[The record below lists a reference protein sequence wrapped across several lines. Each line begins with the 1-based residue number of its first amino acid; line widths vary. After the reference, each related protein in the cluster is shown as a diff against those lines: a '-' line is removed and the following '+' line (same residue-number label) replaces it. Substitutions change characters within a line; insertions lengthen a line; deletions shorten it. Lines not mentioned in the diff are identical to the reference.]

1 MASSPTTPSADSR
14 TRVSALREALATRV
28 VVADGA
34 MGTMLQAQDPTLED
48 FQNLEGC
55 NEILNLTRPDI
66 VRSVHQEYFDAGVDC
81 VETNTFGANYAAMA
95 EYDIPERV
103 YELSEA
109 GARIARE
116 TADGYLARDGRQ
128 RWVLGSMGPGTKLP
142 TLGHIGYTTIRDAFQ
157 QNAEGLIAGG
167 ADALIVETT
176 QDLLQTKAAV
186 IGAQRARELSGL
198 DLPIIVSVT
207 VETTGTMLLGSEIGA
222 ALTALEPLGIDMI
235 GMNCATG
242 PAEMSEHLRYLSRHS
257 RIPLSCMPNAGLPVL
272 GKNGASYPLTPP
284 ELADAHETFVRD
296 YGLSLVGGCC
306 GTTPEHLRR
315 LVERVRDITPTERTP
330 QPEPGAASLY
340 QSVPFRQDT
349 SYLAIGER
357 TNANGSKKFRE
368 AMLEGRWDDC
378 VEMARDQIREGAHML
393 DLCVDYVGRDGVADM
408 EELAG
413 RFATASTLPIV
424 LDSTEVA
431 VIRAGLE
438 KLGGRAVI
446 NSVNYED
453 GDGPESRFAKV
464 TALAREHGAALIALT
479 IDEEGQARTPE
490 KKVEIAERL
499 IEDLTTNWGIH
510 ESDILIDTLTFT
522 ICTGQEE
529 SRKDGIATI
538 EAIRELKRRHP
549 DVQTTLGLSN
559 ISFGLNPAARI
570 LLNSVFLDE
579 CVKAGLDS
587 AIVHASKILPIA
599 RFTEEEV
606 QTALDLI
613 HDRRTEG
620 YDPLQKLM
628 QLFEGATAKSLKAGK
643 AEELAALPLEE
654 RLKRRIIDGERNG
667 LEADLDAALQDRPA
681 LDIVND
687 TLLDG
692 MKVVGEL
699 FGSGQMQ
706 LPFVLQSAEV
716 MKTAVA
722 YLEPHMEKVEGE
734 EAGKG
739 TIVLATVR
747 GDVHDIG
754 KNLVDIILSN
764 NGYNVV
770 NLGIK
775 QPVSAILDA
784 AEEHRADVIGMSG
797 LLVKSTVIMKENLEE
812 LNSRGL
818 AADYPVILG
827 GAALTRAYVEQD
839 LHEVYEGEVRYA
851 RDAFEGLR
859 LMDALIGVKRGVP
872 GAKLPELK
880 QRRVRATSAVEVEER
895 PEEGHVRSDVAT
907 DNPVPAPPFWGTRV
921 IKGIQLKEYAAWL
934 DEGALFKGQWGLKQA
949 RTGEGPSYEEL
960 VETDGRPRLR
970 GLLDRLQTENLL
982 EAAVV
987 YGYFPCVSKD
997 DDLIILDEHG
1007 NERTRF
1013 TFPRQRRGRRL
1024 CLADFF
1030 RPQESGETD
1039 VVGLQVVTVGSR
1051 IGEETARMFEA
1062 NAYRDYLE
1070 LHGLSVQLAEALA
1083 EYWHARV
1090 RSELGFAGE
1099 DPAEMEDMFALKY
1112 RGARFS
1118 LGYGACPNLEDRAKI
1133 ADLLEPERIG
1143 VQLSEEFQL
1152 HPEQS
1157 TDAIVIHHPE
1167 AKYFN
1172 AR

>member
-1 MASSPTTPSADSR
+1 MSAHDPA
-14 TRVSALREALATRV
+14 RVKALREALTTRV

-34 MGTMLQAQDPTLED
+34 MGTMLQAQEPTLAD
-48 FQNLEGC
+48 FQQLEGC
-55 NEILNLTRPDI
+55 NEILNVTRPDI
-66 VRSVHQEYFDAGVDC
+66 VRSVHEAYFAAGVDC
-81 VETNTFGANYAAMA
+81 VETNTFGANHAALS
-95 EYDIPERV
+95 EYDIPGRIT
-103 YELSEA
+103 ELSEA
-109 GARIARE
+109 GARVARE
-116 TADGYLARDGRQ
+116 SADAFTAGDGRP

-142 TLGHIGYTTIRDAFQ
+142 TLGHAPYTTLRDAYQ
-157 QNAEGLIAGG
+157 ANAEGLITGG

-186 IGAQRARELSGL
+186 LGARRALDAAGT
-198 DLPIIVSVT
+198 DLPLIVSVT

-235 GMNCATG
+235 GLNCATG
-242 PAEMSEHLRYLSRHS
+242 PAEMSEHLRYLARHA
-257 RIPLSCMPNAGLPVL
+257 RLGLSCMPNAGLPVL
-272 GKNGASYPLTPP
+272 GADGAHYPLSAE
-284 ELADAHETFVRD
+284 ELASAHEDFVRD
-296 YGLSLVGGCC
+296 FGVGLVGGCC
-306 GTTPEHLRR
+306 GTTPEHLRQ
-315 LVERVRDITPTERTP
+315 VVDRVRHLTPTPRTP

-368 AMLEGRWDDC
+368 AMLAGRWDDC
-378 VEMARDQIREGAHML
+378 VEIAREQIREGAHML

-408 EELAG
+408 RELAG
-413 RFATASTLPIV
+413 RLATASTLPVV
-424 LDSTEVA
+424 LDSTEVE
-431 VIRAGLE
+431 VLRAGLE

-453 GDGPESRFAKV
+453 GDGPQSRFAKV
-464 TALAREHGAALIALT
+464 TQLAKEHGAALIALT

-490 KKVEIAERL
+490 KKVAIAERL
-499 IEDLTTNWGIH
+499 IADLTGTWGIR

-549 DVQTTLGLSN
+549 EVQTTLGLSN

-599 RFTEEEV
+599 RFSEEEV
-606 QTALDLI
+606 RTALDLI
-613 HDRRTEG
+613 HDRRSEG

-628 QLFEGATAKSLKAGK
+628 QLFEGATAKSLKAGR
-643 AEELAALPLEE
+643 AEELAALPLDE

-667 LEADLDAALQDRPA
+667 LEADLDEALRQRPA

-716 MKTAVA
+716 MKAAVA
-722 YLEPHMEKVEGE
+722 HLEPHMEKVEGD

-775 QPVSAILDA
+775 QPVSAILEA

-812 LNSRGL
+812 LNARGL
-818 AADYPVILG
+818 AATYPVILG

-839 LHEVYEGEVRYA
+839 LHEIYQGEVRYA

-859 LMDALIGVKRGVP
+859 LMDALMAVKRGVP

-880 QRRVRATSAVEVEER
+880 QRRVKAAARALTVDEPA
-895 PEEGHVRSDVAT
+895 PQGRSDVAT
-907 DNPVPAPPFWGTRV
+907 DNPVPVPPFFGTR
-921 IKGIQLKEYAAWL
+921 ISKGIALKEYASWL
-934 DEGALFKGQWGLKQA
+934 DEDALFKGQWGLKQA
-949 RTGEGPSYEEL
+949 RTGDGPTYEEL
-960 VETDGRPRLR
+960 VASEGRPRLR
-970 GLLDRLQTENLL
+970 GWLERLQTDNLL
-982 EAAVV
+982 QAGVV
-987 YGYFPCVSKD
+987 HGYFRCVSKD
-997 DDLIILDEHG
+997 DDLILLDEHG
-1007 NERTRF
+1007 SETTRF
-1013 TFPRQRRGRRL
+1013 TFPRQARGRRL

-1030 RPQESGETD
+1030 RPEESGETD
-1039 VVGLQVVTVGSR
+1039 VVALQVVTVGSR
-1051 IGEETARMFEA
+1051 IGEETARLFA
-1062 NAYRDYLE
+1062 ADAYRDYLE

-1090 RSELGFAGE
+1090 RAELNIAGA
-1099 DPAEMEDMFALKY
+1099 DPAHLGGMLRTEY
-1112 RGARFS
+1112 QGCRYS
-1118 LGYGACPNLEDRAKI
+1118 LGYPACPDLADRAKI
-1133 ADLLEPERIG
+1133 AALLQPERIG
-1143 VQLSEEFQL
+1143 VHLSEEFQL

-1157 TDAIVIHHPE
+1157 TDAIVVHHP
-1167 AKYFN
+1167 AAGYFN
-1172 AR
+1172 AKGRP